1 MAEITTD
8 SPLYM
13 NMTSFSIQGS
23 YEVRLFDEINFS
35 GTDRDYREDVR
46 SLFDLGFDDRAMSY
60 TIEEIAP

>member
-1 MAEITTD
+1 
-8 SPLYM
+8 M